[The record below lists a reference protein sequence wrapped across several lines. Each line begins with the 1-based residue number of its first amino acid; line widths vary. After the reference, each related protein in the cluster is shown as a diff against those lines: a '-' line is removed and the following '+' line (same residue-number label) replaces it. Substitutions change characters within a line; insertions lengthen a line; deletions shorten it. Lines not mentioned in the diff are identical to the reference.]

1 MMKVIELCGMPGC
14 GKSTAFRAFKESYP
28 EAAQKFKGQK
38 DLYPKAKWMW
48 AVLKLLCRV
57 RIGLG
62 LLDVNEKKLTELM
75 NGDGKN
81 VPVYKSKVL
90 ALYSRLKKY
99 AATDDCFILDEGLVQ
114 HMTSAFYHRNVK
126 VPGYVKDMGDGDEVN
141 QTGDETHVG
150 EGRIKDTG
158 KKNGGLN
165 DPELKNSGIKI
176 MEMPWEYEGIY
187 FYCDL
192 KETVRRNR
200 QRGRNNRYN
209 ISDDNELEKI
219 LLTKDRNIKAF
230 VLLLCDDVS
239 EIDTGAGK
247 EQCGERM
254 KDILV
259 SLN

>member
-28 EAAQKFKGQK
+28 EAARKFKGQK

-48 AVLKLLCRV
+48 AVLKLWCRV

-62 LLDVNEKKLTELM
+62 LLDATEKKLTELM

-90 ALYSRLKKY
+90 ALYLRLKKY
-99 AATDDCFILDEGLVQ
+99 ADTDECFILDEGLVQ
-114 HMTSAFYHRNVK
+114 HMTSAFYQRSVK
-126 VPGYVKDMGDGDEVN
+126 N
-141 QTGDETHVG
+141 
-150 EGRIKDTG
+150 I
-158 KKNGGLN
+158 
-165 DPELKNSGIKI
+165 ELKNAGFKK
-176 MEMPWEYEGIY
+176 MDMPWEYEGIY

-192 KETVRRNR
+192 KEAVRRNR
-200 QRGRNNRYN
+200 QRGRINRYN

-230 VLLLCDDVS
+230 MSLLCDDVS
-239 EIDTGAGK
+239 EIDTGASK
-247 EQCGERM
+247 KQCGERM

-259 SLN
+259 S

>member
-28 EAAQKFKGQK
+28 EAARKFKGQK
-38 DLYPKAKWMW
+38 DLYPKVKWMW
-48 AVLKLLCRV
+48 AVLKLWCRV

-62 LLDVNEKKLTELM
+62 LLDATEKKLTELM

-99 AATDDCFILDEGLVQ
+99 ADTDECFILDEGLVQ
-114 HMTSAFYHRNVK
+114 HMTSAFYQRSVK
-126 VPGYVKDMGDGDEVN
+126 N
-141 QTGDETHVG
+141 
-150 EGRIKDTG
+150 I
-158 KKNGGLN
+158 
-165 DPELKNSGIKI
+165 ELKNAGFKK
-176 MEMPWEYEGIY
+176 MDMPWEYEGIY

-192 KETVRRNR
+192 KEAVRRNR

-209 ISDDNELEKI
+209 ISDDSELEKI

-230 VLLLCDDVS
+230 MSLLCDDVS
-239 EIDTGAGK
+239 EIDTEASK
-247 EQCGERM
+247 KQCGERM

-259 SLN
+259 S